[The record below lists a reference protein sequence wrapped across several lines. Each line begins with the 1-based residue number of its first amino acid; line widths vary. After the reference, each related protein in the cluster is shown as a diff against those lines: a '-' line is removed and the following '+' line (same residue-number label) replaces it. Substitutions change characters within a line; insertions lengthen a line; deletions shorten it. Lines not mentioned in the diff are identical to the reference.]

1 MRQKSLLGQLESEGL
16 QETVLIQSALQTMW
30 ALFGFQTWGL
40 LASPAGSSQD
50 LFAFQDDGPFQSKA
64 LKVFSPPRWFRTAPD
79 VLGAVGNMSIA
90 GAIIC
95 PRCGTL
101 QCCAILSPNSSL
113 KMGSGLVEK
122 LLQTMD
128 NQLQRIP
135 FPAADGV
142 RASLMS
148 ESKFQWKNRSPAG
161 FGVPLGWGW
170 PGTQDRGGLGEWGV
184 KGLIGL

>member
-1 MRQKSLLGQLESEGL
+1 MGFVCLAFRLGVFLQALQDHLKTSLLFR
-16 QETVLIQSALQTMW
+16 TMALS
-30 ALFGFQTWGL
+30 GV
-40 LASPAGSSQD
+40 
-50 LFAFQDDGPFQSKA
+50 GPFQSKA
-64 LKVFSPPRWFRTAPD
+64 LEVFSPPRWFRTAPD

-170 PGTQDRGGLGEWGV
+170 PGTQDRGGLGEWEV